1 MSVQDKMALADLI
14 LKLVGVTGAAIAFI
28 VGYIQYKKGQ
38 NWQKAQ
44 VLLSLIDS
52 FEEDK
57 CIECACQML
66 DWDEREVRLADQKP
80 IKFKNEM
87 LLSALRVPVM
97 DTAGDNPTGDGFTET
112 ESLIRD
118 CFDAFFD
125 FLHKLYA
132 FRRNGL
138 LTFQDL
144 AYFNYWFELIHNIEE
159 YKAIPG
165 LKQRIFSFMRCYKFV
180 GAEQL
185 IEEYARKPDPLLLA
199 GQLNEACDKV
209 LNAPQSPS

>member
-1 MSVQDKMALADLI
+1 MNFQDKMALADFI
-14 LKLVGVTGAAIAFI
+14 LKLVGGTGAAVAFI
-28 VGYIQYKKGQ
+28 FGYVQYKKGQ

-66 DWDEREVRLADQKP
+66 DWDEREVRLAGEKP

-97 DTAGDNPTGDGFTET
+97 DTAGKNPTGDGFTET
-112 ESLIRD
+112 ESVIRD

-159 YKAIPG
+159 YKRVPG
-165 LKQRIFSFMRCYKFV
+165 LKQRIFSYMRSYKFV

-185 IEEYARKPDPLLLA
+185 IQEYAQKPDPLLLA
-199 GQLNEACDKV
+199 A
-209 LNAPQSPS
+209 QSGDAAEKAKTA

>member
-1 MSVQDKMALADLI
+1 MSFEEKMAAADLI
-14 LKLVGVTGAAIAFI
+14 LKIVAGIGATVAFI
-28 VGYIQYKKGQ
+28 FGYLQYKKGQ

-57 CIECACQML
+57 SIECACQML
-66 DWDEREVRLADQKP
+66 DWDEREVRLASGKS

-87 LLSALRVPVM
+87 LLKALRVPKM
-97 DTAGDNPTGDGFTET
+97 DKTTKSPTGDGFTDE
-112 ESLIRD
+112 ESNIRD

-138 LTFQDL
+138 LSFHDL
-144 AYFNYWFELIHNIEE
+144 AYFNYWFELVNNIEN
-159 YKAIPG
+159 YKEVPG
-165 LKQRIFSFMRCYKFV
+165 LRQRVFDYLKSYKFV

-185 IEEYARKPDPLLLA
+185 IGEYARKPDPLLLSTPA
-199 GQLNEACDKV
+199 VHKD
-209 LNAPQSPS
+209 P